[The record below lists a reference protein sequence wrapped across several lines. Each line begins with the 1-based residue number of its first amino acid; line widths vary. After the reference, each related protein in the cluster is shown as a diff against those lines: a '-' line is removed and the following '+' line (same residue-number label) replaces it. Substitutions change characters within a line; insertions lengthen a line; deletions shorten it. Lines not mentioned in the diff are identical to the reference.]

1 MSDVNID
8 KIKESIKDLEEDE
21 QEIILHLAEI
31 FEGEEDIV
39 NEYLKNELNKK

>member
-8 KIKESIKDLEEDE
+8 KIKETIKDLEEDE

-31 FEGEEDIV
+31 FEGEEDTID
-39 NEYLKNELNKK
+39 EYLKNELNKK